1 MMVVEVRASRSQPDV
16 SVVSLS
22 GRLDLEAVEA
32 DSPALLQA
40 LQQSAAGII
49 VDLGGVEFIS
59 SSGLRMLLAAD
70 GDAQGSG
77 KRVALVRAQP
87 SVYKIFKVAG
97 LGPKFRFFDDE
108 NAAVQA
114 LW

>member
-1 MMVVEVRASRSQPDV
+1 
-16 SVVSLS
+16 
-22 GRLDLEAVEA
+22 
-32 DSPALLQA
+32 
-40 LQQSAAGII
+40 
-49 VDLGGVEFIS
+49 
-59 SSGLRMLLAAD
+59 MLLAAD
-70 GDAQGSG
+70 GDTQGSG

-108 NAAVQA
+108 NAAVKA